1 MEVHLIC
8 TMWLFG
14 GMLKSENNGSPFD
27 LHHVVVWY
35 VEE

>member
-8 TMWLFG
+8 TMWLF